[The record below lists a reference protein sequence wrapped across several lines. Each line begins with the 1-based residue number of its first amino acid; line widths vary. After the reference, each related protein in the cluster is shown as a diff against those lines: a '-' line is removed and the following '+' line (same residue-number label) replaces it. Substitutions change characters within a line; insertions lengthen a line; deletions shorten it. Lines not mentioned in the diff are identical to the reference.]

1 MTPGLWHVSLL
12 SCAHATE
19 GTRTK
24 GQRCASD
31 EVGHS
36 LRWREPPVSLRERP
50 WSSWSR
56 SSRRPRQD
64 ARHDPARPVRLRPL
78 SCEQP
83 QPHNEPEGGTN
94 GQQIRAA
101 AGLNGML
108 RTRGVGRAAGGR
120 PPQAAE
126 GWAVL
131 RVCSRWG
138 AYRHRLAT
146 NPTSISISVARSGH
160 LCAKLPA
167 MYRNAPPRSR
177 YATVLVPSQSFDWR
191 QAVTPVLGTACAHP
205 CAPPTLSRACVVL
218 RACASYILAS
228 EPLLADQQ
236 P

>member
-1 MTPGLWHVSLL
+1 MSGLWRAGACKRPIVS
-12 SCAHATE
+12 S
-19 GTRTK
+19 
-24 GQRCASD
+24 
-31 EVGHS
+31 
-36 LRWREPPVSLRERP
+36 ERP

-108 RTRGVGRAAGGR
+108 RTPWGWRAAGGR

-146 NPTSISISVARSGH
+146 NPASISISVARSGR
-160 LCAKLPA
+160 LSAKLPA
-167 MYRNAPPRSR
+167 ISRTAPPASR
-177 YATVLVPSQSFDWR
+177 YAAVSVRPSHL
-191 QAVTPVLGTACAHP
+191 TGTGTAWHR
-205 CAPPTLSRACVVL
+205 PPQHDPGS
-218 RACASYILAS
+218 
-228 EPLLADQQ
+228 P
-236 P
+236 